1 MQWSFLPSIGGG
13 RAAARFSVLCPFL
26 LRFLRFCLLAQPA
39 GLVLSCYFSHVA
51 ANLLL
56 RTSESTSA
64 FSGLSKRTPLPPWHE
79 DKGGDR

>member
-1 MQWSFLPSIGGG
+1 MQWSFLHSIRGGM
-13 RAAARFSVLCPFL
+13 AAARFTVLCPIL

-79 DKGGDR
+79 DKGGGR